1 MRHLAP
7 TLIAALLAAAL
18 AACAS
23 SPRSTLNP
31 REQALVDAFKQAD
44 ANGDEK
50 LTPEEFATLP
60 MQNVK
65 FAEVDSDD
73 NGYVTL
79 PELRSYLEWRHLAA
93 EANRPLDRD
102 GHPRR

>member
-1 MRHLAP
+1 MRSLP
-7 TLIAALLAAAL
+7 SFLLSTLLAATL
-18 AACAS
+18 SACAAAPDS
-23 SPRSTLNP
+23 RLSP
-31 REQALVDAFKQAD
+31 REQALEDAFKKAD

-50 LTPEEFATLP
+50 LTPEEFAALP
-60 MQNVK
+60 MPNVK
-65 FAEVDSDD
+65 FSEVDSDD

-102 GHPRR
+102 GYPRR